1 MRATQSVRLNR
12 EVREG
17 ILPPTVGQCRVKINL
32 GPFLVETLL
41 YIIQLLIVNY
51 LYNVH
56 PSMLLAKRIGW
67 DRDIDMYKEESNWR
81 MKF

>member
-56 PSMLLAKRIGW
+56 PSMLWPKESDGTVILICIKRSRIG
-67 DRDIDMYKEESNWR
+67 E
-81 MKF
+81 